1 MNEKSEVFEIID
13 DRIEAVKRKIEYFE
27 QFGNKSNQQEL
38 IEHAIRLSCKE
49 VLISLKS
56 DLTYGVCW
64 RIDKI
69 NSAIVS
75 DSKQEGSK

>member
-1 MNEKSEVFEIID
+1 MNVSEKSEVFEIID

-38 IEHAIRLSCKE
+38 IKHAINLSCKE

-56 DLTYGVCW
+56 DLNYGVCW
-64 RIDKI
+64 RI
-69 NSAIVS
+69 
-75 DSKQEGSK
+75 E

>member
-1 MNEKSEVFEIID
+1 MSEKSEVFEIID

-38 IEHAIRLSCKE
+38 IKHSINLSCKE

-56 DLTYGVCW
+56 DLNYGVCW
-64 RIDKI
+64 RI
-69 NSAIVS
+69 
-75 DSKQEGSK
+75 E